1 MYNKL
6 VIKIKEQN
14 MKKVYITIAIISVLA
29 IAFSS
34 CNKKQPEEQP
44 TQPSIETSTVAS
56 TPTIKRPV
64 LTGMDNIDYSIKNI
78 PTDIVKYLKTTSEYK
93 NLYTD
98 KKFVIY
104 YVGADC
110 PYAQAFMDKI
120 DPIRNDPT
128 YTEFYNFYP
137 EAASGTKQYST
148 LNEAQRS
155 VEFSNL
161 CQEFCIVNPLANE
174 LFTINGIGYNET
186 EKLLDILNQIKN
198 W

>member
-1 MYNKL
+1 MKNK
-6 VIKIKEQN
+6 I
-14 MKKVYITIAIISVLA
+14 IISIIVLLCLA
-29 IAFSS
+29 MWISS
-34 CNKKQPEEQP
+34 CNKKQPEKPISQ
-44 TQPSIETSTVAS
+44 TQIETTPVAS